1 MILKAETQILT
12 LSIPKRLD
20 SILPL
25 CSISSNTKKAFH
37 RTLSISAAPLL
48 REAFSDL
55 LELADVGTPVLS
67 KI

>member
-1 MILKAETQILT
+1 MILKADTQILT

-37 RTLSISAAPLL
+37 RTLSISDAPLFQ
-48 REAFSDL
+48 EAFLGL
-55 LELADVGTPVLS
+55 LELEDVGTPVLS